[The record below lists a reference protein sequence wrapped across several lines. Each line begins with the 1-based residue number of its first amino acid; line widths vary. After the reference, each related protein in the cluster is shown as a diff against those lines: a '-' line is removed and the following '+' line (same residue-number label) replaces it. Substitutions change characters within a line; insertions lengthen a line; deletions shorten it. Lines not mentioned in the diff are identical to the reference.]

1 MKTLDRILT
10 WTLLA
15 LGSLHTAV
23 GVALMSKTLS
33 LNSVWFFGGGLAVI
47 FGAFLNLVRS
57 YRPPDKLV
65 LRTSALANLL
75 LLVLAVILMWMVRH
89 GLKQNPQ
96 VIVFIALVA
105 AELLFSVKQFPVKQ
119 WFQ

>member
-1 MKTLDRILT
+1 MKTLDRVLA

-23 GVALMSKTLS
+23 GVALLSKTLS
-33 LNSVWFFGGGLAVI
+33 LNSAWFFGGGLAVI
-47 FGAFLNLVRS
+47 FAAFLNMVRA

-65 LRTSALANLL
+65 LRTSVLANLL
-75 LLVLAVILMWMVRH
+75 LLVLAVILMWVVRH
-89 GLKQNPQ
+89 DLKQNPQ
-96 VIVFIALVA
+96 VIVFIALVV
-105 AELLFSVKQFPVKQ
+105 AELLLSVKQ